1 MVVYAGI
8 IQFLITSNV
17 SDVLHSGVLT
27 FDVYCNVYEMLFSHC
42 FSSGWGNYSFIMLN
56 GLLDE
61 CSSLL
66 FSCSSHICLQY
77 GNFLTTHINTHLYLD
92 SWVTILHLYPGKWTF
107 VVKALPKTTWWKQ
120 WEPCSLNFTSP
131 AWFLE

>member
-77 GNFLTTHINTHLYLD
+77 GNFFDYSHKY
-92 SWVTILHLYPGKWTF
+92 TF
-107 VVKALPKTTWWKQ
+107 VSGFLGYHSSSLP
-120 WEPCSLNFTSP
+120 WEMDFCCKGSTQDNGISP
-131 AWFLE
+131 ATESAMNKSGLL

>member
-42 FSSGWGNYSFIMLN
+42 FSSG
-56 GLLDE
+56 
-61 CSSLL
+61 
-66 FSCSSHICLQY
+66 
-77 GNFLTTHINTHLYLD
+77 
-92 SWVTILHLYPGKWTF
+92 
-107 VVKALPKTTWWKQ
+107 
-120 WEPCSLNFTSP
+120 
-131 AWFLE
+131 